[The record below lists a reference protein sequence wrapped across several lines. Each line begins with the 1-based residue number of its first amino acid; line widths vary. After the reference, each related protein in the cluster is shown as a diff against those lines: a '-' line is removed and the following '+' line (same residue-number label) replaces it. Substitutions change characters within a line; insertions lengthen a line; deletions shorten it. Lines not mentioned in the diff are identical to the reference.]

1 MWGINFP
8 WFVQFPNISFKNLQL
23 YETQKYRKIKVVKK
37 QKKRKLKSYQIALK
51 TTLKCKMTLLRNN
64 NSEGTKLK
72 IENNKIVLKGVP
84 PVLHL

>member
-1 MWGINFP
+1 MKLKSIGRLKLL
-8 WFVQFPNISFKNLQL
+8 KN
-23 YETQKYRKIKVVKK
+23 K
-37 QKKRKLKSYQIALK
+37 KKRKLKSYQIALK
-51 TTLKCKMTLLRNN
+51 TTLKCKMILLRNN